1 MLRYAIYFTFA
12 LFLAGCMSNTTKSE
26 STASS
31 STAPAATEQKAAPE
45 PAETKT
51 AAAEVEKAASSS
63 SADDINVA
71 KVISYSKNSRVAGNI
86 KAECQLEYNLPQ
98 YLMTSAADVNLVPK
112 VSSKDRGQNL
122 VLEITDAVS
131 AGNAWIGHRKY
142 VSVKGTLYKNGKKQA
157 GFEASRVS
165 MGGAFAA
172 FKGSCKVLN
181 RTVKAIAKDISI
193 WLIDP
198 VDGVYLGDR
207 I

>member
-1 MLRYAIYFTFA
+1 
-12 LFLAGCMSNTTKSE
+12 
-26 STASS
+26 
-31 STAPAATEQKAAPE
+31 
-45 PAETKT
+45 
-51 AAAEVEKAASSS
+51 
-63 SADDINVA
+63 
-71 KVISYSKNSRVAGNI
+71 VAGNI
-86 KAECQLEYNLPQ
+86 KAECQLGYNLPQ

-112 VSSKDRGQNL
+112 ASSKGKGQNL